1 MYYNMKITF
10 YVFLSL
16 KYYID
21 IVIDY
26 MHNICYIHIALKI
39 DSVCNVCWKVTYEF
53 KKKPFFKLF
62 ILSLIYKICTLFSD
76 LRTLCYAS
84 KVVRFEIDQSSRKV
98 DKSLLKTIVGIVGNF
113 ANI

>member
-26 MHNICYIHIALKI
+26 MHNICYIQIALKI
-39 DSVCNVCWKVTYEF
+39 DSVCNVCWKVRMNL
-53 KKKPFFKLF
+53 KKNFF
-62 ILSLIYKICTLFSD
+62 
-76 LRTLCYAS
+76 
-84 KVVRFEIDQSSRKV
+84 
-98 DKSLLKTIVGIVGNF
+98 
-113 ANI
+113 

>member
-1 MYYNMKITF
+1 M
-10 YVFLSL
+10 
-16 KYYID
+16 
-21 IVIDY
+21 
-26 MHNICYIHIALKI
+26 
-39 DSVCNVCWKVTYEF
+39 YEF
-53 KKKPFFKLF
+53 LKKNFFKTVHF
-62 ILSLIYKICTLFSD
+62 EPYKYKICTLFSD